1 MNDTDVVEI
10 PQMFATTLSV
20 PVVVNN
26 ANIEILQ
33 GLIDNY
39 PNYPC
44 AVRRE
49 TYN

>member
-1 MNDTDVVEI
+1 
-10 PQMFATTLSV
+10 MFATTLSI

-39 PNYPC
+39 PDYPC